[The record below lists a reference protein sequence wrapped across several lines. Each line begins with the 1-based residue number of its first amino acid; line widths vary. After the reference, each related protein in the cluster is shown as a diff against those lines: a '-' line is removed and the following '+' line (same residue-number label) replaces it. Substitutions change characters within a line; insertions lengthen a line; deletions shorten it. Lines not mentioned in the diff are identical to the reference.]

1 MAPIH
6 DWKTL
11 VIEQARASGAPDLAP
26 HTIEELAAHL
36 EDIYLDAIRAGR
48 SDAEAYRAAIIAL
61 SESALRTVPRS
72 RTRGPE
78 SRPVNEVP
86 AGRGLNGLA
95 GDLKSAWR
103 QWRRSPSFAAIAI
116 ITLGLGAGAAT
127 AIFSIVDTVLLR
139 PLPFHEPQSLVTIWE
154 GNPEKGLP
162 KERLSPVNF
171 MDYRG
176 VQAAFVD
183 AAAWWRPE
191 INLSEPGMEPVR
203 VNAVETSGNLF
214 QLLGV
219 SAAHG
224 PGFPQDGPF
233 FSRDQI
239 AVISDRL
246 WRERYNSDPNILGRV
261 LSVNAGQYRI
271 AGVMPPGFHYP
282 DGVDVWLRLQWD
294 LTRHSRGAHFMEAVA
309 RLKPGVSD
317 EQASRELAQLSGRL
331 GEENPQTNGGWLAR
345 SVPLLEDM
353 LGYYRPALFV
363 LLGAVA
369 LVLITACLNVAGL
382 LLARA
387 TARGREMAVRAAL
400 GASRLRLIRQVLV
413 ESLLLAAAGTIVGAA
428 GAVGLLRAAIAAFPA
443 TVPRLSQATLDL
455 RLLAFALGTAAL
467 TTLLFGMLPAIV
479 SASTDASEALK
490 DGTRTSTGVRGRRL
504 SRALVVLEIAL
515 ACAVLVASA
524 LLVRSVTRMMQAPTG
539 VIPDGVVTATVQ
551 LSSASDQDWNAV
563 EQFYAAL
570 LASARQQPGVLSV
583 GAANAIP
590 LEIGWRIPFGVEGR
604 PPARTDEDAIAQH
617 VTVSSGYFEAL
628 RARLVAGRFFA
639 DTDSTAA
646 EPVVMVNETF
656 AKRVFPEGDALG
668 KRIMSLAQQVGPLG
682 RNLSGRARSL
692 SHRRHRRRCAPG
704 PSRPAWRARA
714 LSLAAPVSVPCD
726 DARRTRAGHCDRR
739 PGSARRPACAE
750 SVAPARHDQDHG
762 RTAGRGHRGAT
773 TVDRCPDHV
782 RGAHRAARRDRRLRT
797 AGVDGQRTTAGARD
811 PSGPRRPAGHARLDR
826 HRPGHV
832 TRHHR
837 DRPRSRRR
845 PARARSAA
853 AGALRDTND
862 RRILD
867 GRRRSRTHDSR
878 RNRLPRPGP
887 PRDPRRAH
895 GRASERI
902 TAIGTRGSGSRGA
915 RAGLGDRGLGDRD
928 WG

>member
-48 SDAEAYRAAIIAL
+48 PDAEAYRAAIIAL

-95 GDLKSAWR
+95 ADLKSAWR

-139 PLPFHEPQSLVTIWE
+139 PLPFHEPQSLVAIWE
-154 GNPEKGLP
+154 GNPEKALP

-176 VQAAFVD
+176 VQAAFAD

-219 SAAHG
+219 AAAHG

-246 WRERYNSDPNILGRV
+246 WRERYNTDPDILGRV

-539 VIPDGVVTATVQ
+539 IIPDGVVTATVQ
-551 LSSASDQDWNAV
+551 LSGASYQDWNAV
-563 EQFYAAL
+563 EQFYTTL

-628 RARLVAGRFFA
+628 RARLLAGRFFA

-656 AKRVFPEGDALG
+656 AKRVFPEGDVLG

-682 RNLSGRARSL
+682 RNLSGRAVPFRIVGIVADVHQAPLGQRGEPVLYHSQRQFPFRAMTLVARGQDTATVVQGLRAALRAQNPSL
-692 SHRRHRRRCAPG
+692 PLGTIKTMDERLAAATAAPRLLTAVLITFAVLTALLAAIGVYGLLAWMVSERRRELAIRLALGAQPG
-704 PSRPAWRARA
+704 MLAWIVTVQGM
-714 LSLAAPVSVPCD
+714 SLAITGIVLGLAGAQLARGLLQQVLFETRTTDVFSMAAAAAVLTIAAATACLAP
-726 DARRTRAGHCDRR
+726 ALRATR
-739 PGSARRPACAE
+739 
-750 SVAPARHDQDHG
+750 VAPMEG
-762 RTAGRGHRGAT
+762 
-773 TVDRCPDHV
+773 
-782 RGAHRAARRDRRLRT
+782 LR
-797 AGVDGQRTTAGARD
+797 
-811 PSGPRRPAGHARLDR
+811 
-826 HRPGHV
+826 
-832 TRHHR
+832 
-837 DRPRSRRR
+837 
-845 PARARSAA
+845 
-853 AGALRDTND
+853 
-862 RRILD
+862 
-867 GRRRSRTHDSR
+867 
-878 RNRLPRPGP
+878 
-887 PRDPRRAH
+887 
-895 GRASERI
+895 SE
-902 TAIGTRGSGSRGA
+902 
-915 RAGLGDRGLGDRD
+915 
-928 WG
+928 